1 MKMASRWKI
10 STSGVVTSSCTQSG
24 RPILVLRCR
33 AGVALSMV
41 RQPPRELV
49 AAPAGSS
56 WTADGELLHGREP
69 LGFTVSM
76 ILSEN
81 RVTLFGIM
89 LVLSRF
95 DSTIRYRKTIGEDV

>member
-1 MKMASRWKI
+1 MP
-10 STSGVVTSSCTQSG
+10 G
-24 RPILVLRCR
+24 
-33 AGVALSMV
+33 GVADHAFQHGAVAQMQMPIV
-41 RQPPRELV
+41 R
-49 AAPAGSS
+49 A
-56 WTADGELLHGREP
+56 ADGELLHGREP